1 MTDAEQILI
10 EMAAGFGKVHDRLN
24 AIIGETAARQI
35 QCASRFSAIEKDMGI
50 RSAMSGEAD
59 KAKRLRVDFQSFL
72 VRGALASII
81 AGIGVI
87 LWKIFL
93 GHIDL
98 IVK

>member
-1 MTDAEQILI
+1 MTDTEQILI
-10 EMAAGFGKVHDRLN
+10 EMASGFTKVHDRLN
-24 AIIGETAARQI
+24 AMMGETATRQI
-35 QCASRFSAIEKDMGI
+35 KCAERFSMIERNMDI
-50 RSAMSGEAD
+50 RTAVNGEKD
-59 KAKRLRVDFQSFL
+59 KAKIRKVDFQSFL

>member
-1 MTDAEQILI
+1 MTDTEQILM
-10 EMAAGFGKVHDRLN
+10 EMSAGFGKVHDRLN
-24 AIIGETAARQI
+24 LIISETAARQI
-35 QCASRFSAIEKDMGI
+35 SCANRFANIEKDMGI
-50 RSAMSGEAD
+50 RSAVNGEKD
-59 KAKRLRVDFQSFL
+59 KATIRKVDFQSFL

-81 AGIGVI
+81 FGIGVI

>member
-1 MTDAEQILI
+1 MTDTEQILI
-10 EMAAGFGKVHDRLN
+10 EMASGFGKVHERLN
-24 AIIGETAARQI
+24 AIVGETAARQI
-35 QCASRFSAIEKDMGI
+35 GCAKRFAEIEKDMGI
-50 RSAMSGEAD
+50 RSAINGEKD
-59 KAKRLRVDFQSFL
+59 KAKKIRVDFQSFL

-81 AGIGVI
+81 CGIGVI